1 MRSAAAGL
9 MGIGGILLSFGA
21 VVVVLSLF
29 ARRPDTRL
37 ELPAMA
43 TIATAAFVIG
53 GVLFAL
59 GFLLSRVGR
68 NSRTSASTES
78 RTA

>member
-1 MRSAAAGL
+1 
-9 MGIGGILLSFGA
+9 MGIGGVLVSFGA
-21 VVVVLSLF
+21 VVVVLSLL

-43 TIATAAFVIG
+43 TIATGSFVIG

-59 GFLLSRVGR
+59 GFLLNRVGR
-68 NSRTSASTES
+68 NSRASAGTG
-78 RTA
+78 RHAA

>member
-9 MGIGGILLSFGA
+9 MGIGGILMSFGA

-43 TIATAAFVIG
+43 TIATGSFVIG

-68 NSRTSASTES
+68 NSRTSAGTEG
-78 RTA
+78 RAV